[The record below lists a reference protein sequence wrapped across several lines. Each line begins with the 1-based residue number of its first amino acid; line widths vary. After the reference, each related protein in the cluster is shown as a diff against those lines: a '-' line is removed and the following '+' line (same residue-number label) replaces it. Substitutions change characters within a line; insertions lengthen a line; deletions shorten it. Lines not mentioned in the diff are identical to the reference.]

1 MKKRRGMGSII
12 RIDQP
17 KDNSS
22 KGTHGWQV
30 RSPTGSPKKYH
41 SKLFSDN
48 KLGGK
53 QQALEAAQAY
63 LKEYQE
69 KNPYKARR
77 VVSQQSADK

>member
-17 KDNSS
+17 KDDPS

-48 KLGGK
+48 KFGGH

-63 LKEYQE
+63 QKEYRE
-69 KNPYKARR
+69 ANPYRR
-77 VVSQQSADK
+77 EQVGSQQSADK